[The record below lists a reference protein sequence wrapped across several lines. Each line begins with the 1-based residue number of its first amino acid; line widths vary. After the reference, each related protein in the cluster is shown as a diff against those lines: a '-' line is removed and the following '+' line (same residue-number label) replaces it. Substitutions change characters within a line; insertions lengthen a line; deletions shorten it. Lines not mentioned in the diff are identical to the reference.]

1 METDAGWTGGEE
13 MGLNGA
19 PVITSQPLVRSRF
32 RKESHQPS
40 LAPKETSDYSSQV
53 LSAEKGA
60 LRTWLQRGCCGHNS
74 YKRSCVSCSLQA
86 ELCCGIFCSSQRPLH
101 CALSVPIFTGTE
113 RSTDH
118 DYRDLGVRAGFEPS
132 HVGLGP

>member
-13 MGLNGA
+13 VGLNRA
-19 PVITSQPLVRSRF
+19 PIINSQPLVRSRF

-60 LRTWLQRGCCGHNS
+60 LRTWASAGLQWTQQ
-74 YKRSCVSCSLQA
+74 LQ
-86 ELCCGIFCSSQRPLH
+86 EITRVVL
-101 CALSVPIFTGTE
+101 T
-113 RSTDH
+113 
-118 DYRDLGVRAGFEPS
+118 AG
-132 HVGLGP
+132 

>member
-19 PVITSQPLVRSRF
+19 PVITSQPLVGSRF

-40 LAPKETSDYSSQV
+40 LAPKETSDYNSQV

-60 LRTWLQRGCCGHNS
+60 LRPWAAAGLLWTQQLQEVTRVMLTAG
-74 YKRSCVSCSLQA
+74 QA
-86 ELCCGIFCSSQRPLH
+86 LL
-101 CALSVPIFTGTE
+101 
-113 RSTDH
+113 
-118 DYRDLGVRAGFEPS
+118 
-132 HVGLGP
+132 

>member
-19 PVITSQPLVRSRF
+19 PVITSQHLVRSRF

-60 LRTWLQRGCCGHNS
+60 LRPWAAAGLLWTQQLQEVTRVMLTAG
-74 YKRSCVSCSLQA
+74 QA
-86 ELCCGIFCSSQRPLH
+86 LL
-101 CALSVPIFTGTE
+101 
-113 RSTDH
+113 
-118 DYRDLGVRAGFEPS
+118 
-132 HVGLGP
+132 